1 LLERL
6 RDWGVQATDMETSAL
21 LANGRYRSLRGAT
34 LCALTVEA
42 AGHRALEGADRRRVE
57 DTLVQAA
64 LETLVG

>member
-1 LLERL
+1 
-6 RDWGVQATDMETSAL
+6 METSAL
-21 LANGRYRSLRGAT
+21 LAIGRYRGLRCAT
-34 LCALTVEA
+34 LCALTIEA